1 MKIASLLL
9 PILLACPLLPAAAQA
24 AERSAAPVRN
34 VAVSGNAEIKVAPDE
49 ILLNVGVET
58 RNVELAPAKRLND
71 ERVAAALAFLARN
84 GVPGKDVQTDFIS
97 IEPQY
102 EYDDSSSRAAQERS
116 RVVPVVY
123 VVRKSIGIRLTRV
136 ADFETVLAGLLD
148 NGVQHIHGIEFRT
161 SQLRKHRDAAR
172 ALAVQAAKEKADA
185 LTAGLGA
192 RRGPVQSVSES
203 YSGGWWRSGAAWGG
217 GRGQMTQNV
226 SQSTGGGESADGST
240 LSVGQISVTA
250 SVDVTFAIE

>member
-9 PILLACPLLPAAAQA
+9 PILLASPLLPAAAQA
-24 AERSAAPVRN
+24 ASVAPARTVS
-34 VAVSGNAEIKVAPDE
+34 VSGSAEIKVAPDE

-84 GVPGKDVQTDFIS
+84 GVPSKDVQTDFIS

-102 EYDDSSSRAAQERS
+102 EYDDSRDRAAQERS

-123 VVRKSIGIRLTRV
+123 IVRKSIGIRLTRT
-136 ADFETVLAGLLD
+136 DHFETILAGLLD

-185 LTAGLGA
+185 LTTGLGA

-203 YSGGWWRSGAAWGG
+203 YSGGWWRSGASWGG
-217 GRGQMTQNV
+217 GQGQMMQNV
-226 SQSTGGGESADGST
+226 SQSNGGGESADGAT

-250 SVDVTFAIE
+250 SVDVSFAIE